1 MAKILLIEDHQD
13 SRDLIRIV
21 LEIDEHTVVEVATA
35 EEGLRLAKQFNPE
48 LIIMDISLA
57 GEIDGL
63 EATRRLRC
71 DAAFDRTVIFALTA
85 HAMKNDEDMILAAGC
100 DKYFTKPI
108 VDFEVFR
115 QEIAKAL
122 VRGRDGGGGDN
133 TNNQVQP

>member
-21 LEIDEHTVVEVATA
+21 LEIDEHTVVEVASA
-35 EEGLRLAKQFNPE
+35 EEGLKLAKQFAPE
-48 LIIMDISLA
+48 LILMDISLA

-63 EATRRLRC
+63 EATRRLRS

-85 HAMKNDEDMILAAGC
+85 HAMKTDEEMIINAGC
-100 DKYFTKPI
+100 DRYFTKPI

-115 QEIAKAL
+115 QEVAKAL
-122 VRGRDGGGGDN
+122 INGRRN
-133 TNNQVQP
+133 TKSVS